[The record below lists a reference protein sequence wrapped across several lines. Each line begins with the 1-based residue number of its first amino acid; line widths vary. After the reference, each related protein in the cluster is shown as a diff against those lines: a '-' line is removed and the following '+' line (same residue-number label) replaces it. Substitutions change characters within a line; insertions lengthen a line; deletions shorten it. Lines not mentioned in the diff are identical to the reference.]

1 MKSKYRVIQNGVRL
15 LDNEPV
21 YQVAT
26 TIDGEEVVVVTD
38 LMTKKEA
45 QEAMK
50 ALAPEKKPAR
60 KKAPAKKAAK
70 R

>member
-1 MKSKYRVIQNGVRL
+1 MKSKYKVIQNGVRL
-15 LDNEPV
+15 LGNEPV

-26 TIDGEEVVVVTD
+26 TVDGEDVVVVSD

-45 QEAMK
+45 EAAMK
-50 ALAPEKKPAR
+50 ALSPAKKPAQ
-60 KKAPAKKAAK
+60 KKASAKKAAK